1 MFFSK
6 EKVEAD
12 QFKDAYALHF
22 CSVSLGDFPMK
33 EAHKKA
39 IEAAT
44 EAGAI
49 INFDPN
55 LRFALWEH
63 VTVYYSRCGWKIKGA
78 VAHYELV
85 KVICPVSEEG
95 TLPFFGMYGVFHE
108 LPRYRL

>member
-1 MFFSK
+1 MR
-6 EKVEAD
+6 
-12 QFKDAYALHF
+12 
-22 CSVSLGDFPMK
+22 CISVPFHWEIFPMK

-63 VTVYYSRCGWKIKGA
+63 VTVYYSSI
-78 VAHYELV
+78 E
-85 KVICPVSEEG
+85 
-95 TLPFFGMYGVFHE
+95 
-108 LPRYRL
+108 

>member
-1 MFFSK
+1 MILFRRTPGANMLFSK

-22 CSVSLGDFPMK
+22 CSASLGDFPMK

-44 EAGAI
+44 ETGAI

-55 LRFALWEH
+55 LRFA
-63 VTVYYSRCGWKIKGA
+63 TAPTKIYYF
-78 VAHYELV
+78 L
-85 KVICPVSEEG
+85 
-95 TLPFFGMYGVFHE
+95 LPS
-108 LPRYRL
+108 

>member
-1 MFFSK
+1 MK
-6 EKVEAD
+6 EAHKKAIEAATEAGAIINFD
-12 QFKDAYALHF
+12 PNLRFALWEHVTVYYSS
-22 CSVSLGDFPMK
+22 SVSLGDFPMK

-63 VTVYYSRCGWKIKGA
+63 VTVYYSSI
-78 VAHYELV
+78 E
-85 KVICPVSEEG
+85 
-95 TLPFFGMYGVFHE
+95 
-108 LPRYRL
+108 

>member
-1 MFFSK
+1 MLF
-6 EKVEAD
+6 
-12 QFKDAYALHF
+12 QLIRYALSF
-22 CSVSLGDFPMK
+22 LFKVVRLAENAYKQMK

-63 VTVYYSRCGWKIKGA
+63 VTVYYSSI
-78 VAHYELV
+78 E
-85 KVICPVSEEG
+85 
-95 TLPFFGMYGVFHE
+95 
-108 LPRYRL
+108 

>member
-1 MFFSK
+1 
-6 EKVEAD
+6 
-12 QFKDAYALHF
+12 
-22 CSVSLGDFPMK
+22 MK

-49 INFDPN
+49 I
-55 LRFALWEH
+55 
-63 VTVYYSRCGWKIKGA
+63 GA